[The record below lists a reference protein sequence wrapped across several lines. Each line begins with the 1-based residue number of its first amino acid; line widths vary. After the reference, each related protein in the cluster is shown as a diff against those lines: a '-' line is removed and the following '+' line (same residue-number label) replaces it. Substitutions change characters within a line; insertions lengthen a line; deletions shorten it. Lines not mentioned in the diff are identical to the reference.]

1 MVPTP
6 QDDAPEAVGAVE
18 TAVAAVPAEALR
30 AQLVDRL
37 RTSGVL
43 TDPAVEHAMRTVP
56 RHLFLPGS
64 TLEDAYTDMAVPTRF
79 ADGVAISSA
88 SQPAI
93 VAAMLQQLHVA
104 PGMRVLEIGAGTGYN
119 AALLA
124 ALVGPRG
131 SVTTLDI
138 DDEIVAE
145 AREHLAAA
153 GYQRVEAVT
162 VDGASGWPAS
172 APYDRVMLT
181 VGAWDIAPA
190 WYDQLAE
197 EGLLELPLWLG
208 GGDASVAFRKQ
219 EGALYSES
227 LLPCGFMRL
236 RGAEAGPER
245 WLSVGNNHKLFV
257 ERADEFGP
265 QIAALLT
272 CRPRPHFWGS
282 SVPQVLPFMQYL
294 GLRGRH
300 VVALHTDNAQSRRG
314 RLRMRL
320 GIYAEGKDG
329 PSLVLIGALPILLAF
344 GGTAAEEIIED
355 EIKRWRTTAQSPL
368 ERAQVVARLR
378 ATLGEMPV
386 PGGAIR
392 LTRRHFAYDITP

>member
-1 MVPTP
+1 VPS
-6 QDDAPEAVGAVE
+6 
-18 TAVAAVPAEALR
+18 EALR
-30 AQLVDRL
+30 AELVDRL
-37 RTSGVL
+37 RTSGIL

-79 ADGVAISSA
+79 AKGVAISSA

-93 VAAMLQQLHVA
+93 VAAMLQQLQVA

-124 ALVGPRG
+124 ELVGQRG

-153 GYQRVEAVT
+153 GYQRAEVVT
-162 VDGASGWPAS
+162 VDGAFGWPAS

-197 EGLLELPLWLG
+197 GGLLELPLWLG
-208 GGDASVAFRKQ
+208 GGDASVAFCKR

-245 WLSVGNNHKLFV
+245 WLSVGNNRKLFV
-257 ERADEFGP
+257 ERADEFGT
-265 QIAALLT
+265 QIAAVLT

-282 SVPQVLPFMQYL
+282 PVPQVLPFMQYL
-294 GLRGRH
+294 GLRGRQ

-320 GIYAEGKDG
+320 GIYADGTDG